1 MVLTW
6 ARHVQ
11 HIIWPVS
18 VTQIRTGF
26 RDPAVSLW
34 LPISAR
40 TFVSCSDWADFKLVT
55 VPAERKDHGREFRRT
70 LQLLSSNWTTD
81 QPLKEQ
87 LKTTD
92 CKSLLCQPREVLSS
106 STHVAETSSTDCGGL
121 RASTIVS
128 NPLIF
133 TLSLGAL

>member
-1 MVLTW
+1 M
-6 ARHVQ
+6 
-11 HIIWPVS
+11 S

-26 RDPAVSLW
+26 RAPAVSLW

-55 VPAERKDHGREFRRT
+55 FPAERKYHGRESRRT

-81 QPLKEQ
+81 QPLKEL

-92 CKSLLCQPREVLSS
+92 CKNVLRQPQELFYN
-106 STHVAETSSTDCGGL
+106 C
-121 RASTIVS
+121 
-128 NPLIF
+128 
-133 TLSLGAL
+133 